1 MPELCKKQVLALL
14 FYALYASEGLLKSNN
29 ILAYSCLNLYIEKN
43 FISARVMKYA
53 IISDIHGNL
62 EALESVLAEIDKVKA
77 DSLLCL
83 GDIVGYGPNPNE
95 CVELIKKRADVS
107 LAGNHDYAPLGKLDL
122 SYFNPWAKSA
132 IEWTAS
138 QLNQESID
146 FLLSLP
152 LKKEMN
158 GFTIVH
164 ATPGEPDGWNYIITI
179 GDAVKNFPEFNGQV
193 CFIGHSHVPM
203 VVAVNGSDEYRVIR
217 ENPVR
222 IEPNMR
228 YIINVGSVG
237 QPRDFIPKAAFAIY
251 ETDSQLYELF
261 RVEYDIAETQSKIF
275 KSGLPTFLAERLELG
290 Q

>member
-1 MPELCKKQVLALL
+1 
-14 FYALYASEGLLKSNN
+14 
-29 ILAYSCLNLYIEKN
+29 
-43 FISARVMKYA
+43 MKYA

-62 EALESVLAEIDKVKA
+62 EALESVLAEIDKMKV

-95 CVELIKKRADVS
+95 CVEVIKKRADVT

-122 SYFNPWAKSA
+122 SYFNPWARSA
-132 IEWTAS
+132 IEWTAA

-152 LKKEMN
+152 LKKELD

-164 ATPGEPDGWNYIITI
+164 ATPNNPAAWNYIITI
-179 GDAVKNFPEFNGQV
+179 GDAVKNFAEFSGQV

-203 VVAVNGSDEYRVIR
+203 IVVVNGQGDYRVIR
-217 ENPVR
+217 DNPVH
-222 IEPNMR
+222 IEPEKR

-251 ETDSQLYELF
+251 ETESQIYEMF
-261 RVEYDIAETQSKIF
+261 RVDYDIAETQSKIF
-275 KSGLPTFLAERLELG
+275 QSGLPPFLAERLELG

>member
-1 MPELCKKQVLALL
+1 M
-14 FYALYASEGLLKSNN
+14 
-29 ILAYSCLNLYIEKN
+29 
-43 FISARVMKYA
+43 RYA

-62 EALESVLAEIDKVKA
+62 EALESVLAEIDRQKV

-95 CVELIKKRADVS
+95 CVEIIKQRADVT

-122 SYFNPWAKSA
+122 SYFNPWARSA

-138 QLNQESID
+138 KLNQASID
-146 FLLSLP
+146 FLLNLP
-152 LKKEMN
+152 LKEAVD

-164 ATPGEPDGWNYIITI
+164 ATPNNPSAWNYIITI
-179 GDAVKNFPEFNGQV
+179 GDAVKNFDEFDGQI

-203 VVAVNGSDEYRVIR
+203 IVAVTRSGDYRVIR
-217 ENPVR
+217 DNPVR
-222 IEPNMR
+222 LETEMR

-251 ETDSQLYELF
+251 EANSRDYELF

-275 KSGLPTFLAERLELG
+275 QSGLPPFLAERLELG